1 MSNPEKLAMVSFS
14 RKGILLVFTCW
25 SVGCAPESEDLA
37 NQVEFTEVGEPLA
50 GDPIG
55 GPASNPPEDVLQEFK
70 AQEGDANVTTDLN
83 QTDEVLEGRIV
94 LGQTLLSSEDNQSL
108 QVINNLPPHDSS
120 SGYEALKYSVL
131 TTFPY
136 EIEWESDGLDYD
148 FSSYA
153 ARVPKEVRSFS
164 GTQVAIEGF
173 MVPTV
178 VDEENLVKEFLL
190 MPDQLSCCFGQA
202 PEANGW
208 VVARSES
215 GVEVTMDRVIRI
227 LGRLTV
233 EERWDEEFFVGLYHL
248 QCDELIGSDP

>member
-1 MSNPEKLAMVSFS
+1 MGL
-14 RKGILLVFTCW
+14 KGILLVFTCW
-25 SVGCAPESEDLA
+25 SVGCSPESEDSA
-37 NQVEFTEVGEPLA
+37 KQFEFTEVGEPLT

-55 GPASNPPEDVLQEFK
+55 VPVSNPPEEVLEEFK
-70 AQEGDANVTTDLN
+70 VQEENANATADLN
-83 QTDEVLEGRIV
+83 QTGEILEGRIV
-94 LGQTLLSSEDNQSL
+94 LGQTLLSTEDNQSL
-108 QVINNLPPHDSS
+108 PVINNLPPHDSS
-120 SGYEALKYSVL
+120 NGYEALKYSVL

-148 FSSYA
+148 FSAYS
-153 ARVPKEVRSFS
+153 ARVPKQVRSLS

-248 QCDELIGSDP
+248 QCEELIGSDP

>member
-1 MSNPEKLAMVSFS
+1 MRSLGL
-14 RKGILLVFTCW
+14 KGILLVFTCW
-25 SVGCAPESEDLA
+25 SVGCSPESEDSA
-37 NQVEFTEVGEPLA
+37 KQFEFTEVGEPLT

-55 GPASNPPEDVLQEFK
+55 VPVSNPPEEVLEEFK
-70 AQEGDANVTTDLN
+70 VQEENANATADLN
-83 QTDEVLEGRIV
+83 QTGEILEGRIV
-94 LGQTLLSSEDNQSL
+94 LGQTLLSTEDNQSL
-108 QVINNLPPHDSS
+108 PVINNLPPHDSS
-120 SGYEALKYSVL
+120 NGYEALKYSVL

-148 FSSYA
+148 FSAYS
-153 ARVPKEVRSFS
+153 ARVPKQVRSLS

-248 QCDELIGSDP
+248 QCEELIGSDP

>member
-1 MSNPEKLAMVSFS
+1 MSNPEKLAMVSFG

-55 GPASNPPEDVLQEFK
+55 GPTSNPPEDVPQEYK

-148 FSSYA
+148 FSSYS

-208 VVARSES
+208 VVARSEN

-248 QCDELIGSDP
+248 QCEKLIGSDP

>member
-1 MSNPEKLAMVSFS
+1 MSKREKRSVAPLGL
-14 RKGILLVFTCW
+14 KGILLVFTCW
-25 SVGCAPESEDLA
+25 SVGCSPESEDSA
-37 NQVEFTEVGEPLA
+37 KQFEFTEVGEPLT

-55 GPASNPPEDVLQEFK
+55 VPVSNPPEEVLEEFK
-70 AQEGDANVTTDLN
+70 VQEENANATADLN
-83 QTDEVLEGRIV
+83 QTGEILEGRIV
-94 LGQTLLSSEDNQSL
+94 LGQTLLSTEDNQSL
-108 QVINNLPPHDSS
+108 PVINNLPPHDSS
-120 SGYEALKYSVL
+120 NGYEALKYSVL

-148 FSSYA
+148 FSAYS
-153 ARVPKEVRSFS
+153 ARVPKQVRSLS

-248 QCDELIGSDP
+248 QCEELIGSDP

>member
-1 MSNPEKLAMVSFS
+1 MSNPEKLAMVSFG

-55 GPASNPPEDVLQEFK
+55 GPASNPPEDMLQEFK

-148 FSSYA
+148 FTAYS

>member
-1 MSNPEKLAMVSFS
+1 MSSKEKRSVAPLGL
-14 RKGILLVFTCW
+14 KGILLVFTCW
-25 SVGCAPESEDLA
+25 SVGYSPESEDSA
-37 NQVEFTEVGEPLA
+37 KQFEFTEVGEPLT

-55 GPASNPPEDVLQEFK
+55 VPVSNPPKDVLEEFK
-70 AQEGDANVTTDLN
+70 APEENTSTIADLN
-83 QTDEVLEGRIV
+83 QTGEILEGRIV
-94 LGQTLLSSEDNQSL
+94 LGQTLLSTEDNQSL
-108 QVINNLPPHDSS
+108 PVINNLPPHDSS

-148 FSSYA
+148 FSAYS
-153 ARVPKEVRSFS
+153 ARVPKQVRSLS

-178 VDEENLVKEFLL
+178 VNEENLVKEFLL

-248 QCDELIGSDP
+248 QCEELIGSDP

>member
-1 MSNPEKLAMVSFS
+1 MSNTEKLSMRSLGL
-14 RKGILLVFTCW
+14 KGILLVFTCW
-25 SVGCAPESEDLA
+25 SVGCSPESEDSV
-37 NQVEFTEVGEPLA
+37 NQFEFTEVGEPLT

-55 GPASNPPEDVLQEFK
+55 VAVSKPPEDVLEEFD
-70 AQEGDANVTTDLN
+70 AQEENATADLN
-83 QTDEVLEGRIV
+83 QTSEILEGRIV

-108 QVINNLPPHDSS
+108 AVINNLPPHDSS

-136 EIEWESDGLDYD
+136 EIEWESDGLNYD
-148 FSSYA
+148 FSAYS
-153 ARVPKEVRSFS
+153 ARVPKQVRSLS
-164 GTQVAIEGF
+164 GKQVAIEGF

-190 MPDQLSCCFGQA
+190 MPDLLSCCFGQA

-248 QCDELIGSDP
+248 QCEEFIGSDP

>member
-1 MSNPEKLAMVSFS
+1 MSKREKRSVAPLGL
-14 RKGILLVFTCW
+14 KGILLVFTCW
-25 SVGCAPESEDLA
+25 SVGCSPESEDSA
-37 NQVEFTEVGEPLA
+37 KQFEFTEVGEPLT

-55 GPASNPPEDVLQEFK
+55 VPVSNPPEEVLEEFK
-70 AQEGDANVTTDLN
+70 VQEENANATADLN
-83 QTDEVLEGRIV
+83 QTGEILEGRIV
-94 LGQTLLSSEDNQSL
+94 LGQTLLSTEDNQSL
-108 QVINNLPPHDSS
+108 PVINNLLPHDSS

-148 FSSYA
+148 FSAYS
-153 ARVPKEVRSFS
+153 ARVPKQVRSLS

-248 QCDELIGSDP
+248 QCEELIGSDP

>member
-1 MSNPEKLAMVSFS
+1 MSNPEKLAMVSFG

-108 QVINNLPPHDSS
+108 QVINNLPPHESS

-136 EIEWESDGLDYD
+136 EIEWESDGVDYD
-148 FSSYA
+148 FSSYS

>member
-1 MSNPEKLAMVSFS
+1 MSNTEKLAIVSFGL
-14 RKGILLVFTCW
+14 KGILLLFTFW
-25 SVGCAPESEDLA
+25 SVGCAPDSEDSA
-37 NQVEFTEVGEPLA
+37 NQFEFTEVGEPLI

-55 GPASNPPEDVLQEFK
+55 GPTSKPPEDVRQEFK
-70 AQEGDANVTTDLN
+70 AQEEDVNVTTDLN
-83 QTDEVLEGRIV
+83 QTGEVLEGRIV
-94 LGQTLLSSEDNQSL
+94 LGQTLLSSEGNQSL
-108 QVINNLPPHDSS
+108 TVINNLPPHDSS

-131 TTFPY
+131 TIFPY

-148 FSSYA
+148 FSSYS
-153 ARVPKEVRSFS
+153 ARVPKDVRSLS

-208 VVARSES
+208 VVARSEN

-248 QCDELIGSDP
+248 QCEELIGSDP

>member
-1 MSNPEKLAMVSFS
+1 MSNTEKLAMVSLGL
-14 RKGILLVFTCW
+14 KGILLVFTCW
-25 SVGCAPESEDLA
+25 SVGCAPESEDSV
-37 NQVEFTEVGEPLA
+37 NQFEFTEVGEPLI

-55 GPASNPPEDVLQEFK
+55 DSVSNLQEDRLK
-70 AQEGDANVTTDLN
+70 ELKVQEEDANVATDLN
-83 QTDEVLEGRIV
+83 QTGEVLEGRIV

-108 QVINNLPPHDSS
+108 PVINNLPPHDSS

-136 EIEWESDGLDYD
+136 EIQWESDGLDYD
-148 FSSYA
+148 FSSYS
-153 ARVPKEVRSFS
+153 ARVPKEVRSLS

-178 VDEENLVKEFLL
+178 VDEDNLVKEFLL

-248 QCDELIGSDP
+248 QCEELIGSDP

>member
-1 MSNPEKLAMVSFS
+1 MSKREKRSVAPLGL
-14 RKGILLVFTCW
+14 KGILLVFTCW
-25 SVGCAPESEDLA
+25 SVGCSPESEDSA
-37 NQVEFTEVGEPLA
+37 KQFEFTEVGEPLT

-55 GPASNPPEDVLQEFK
+55 VPVSKAPEEVLEEFK
-70 AQEGDANVTTDLN
+70 AQEENANATADLN
-83 QTDEVLEGRIV
+83 QTGEILEGRIV
-94 LGQTLLSSEDNQSL
+94 LGQTLLSTEDNQSL
-108 QVINNLPPHDSS
+108 PVINNLPPHDSS

-148 FSSYA
+148 FSAYS
-153 ARVPKEVRSFS
+153 ARVPKQVRSLS

-248 QCDELIGSDP
+248 QCEELIGSDP